1 MSSTPVMET
10 KGKRV
15 RETVEGCAQTVKEE
29 RGNDAHR
36 KRPISIGDRE
46 GHQNCASR
54 FFFELIEH
62 TQGIVEVT
70 AWEARGEV
78 SGVFLLLVG
87 LGKQWK
93 GWAVLRA
100 RALLGNGEK
109 GERR

>member
-10 KGKRV
+10 KGKQV
-15 RETVEGCAQTVKEE
+15 RETVEGCAQTAEEEKE
-29 RGNDAHR
+29 NDAHR
-36 KRPISIGDRE
+36 KRPISIGDSG

-62 TQGIVEVT
+62 TQRVVKET

-93 GWAVLRA
+93 GWAAHRA
-100 RALLGNGEK
+100 
-109 GERR
+109 